1 VFAIIMKKSFDFCLK
16 TTSEKKTNSAVGWT
30 VDGIHFL
37 LSLSPLRLPRVR
49 PPPRVSPSL
58 TPIPSLTVTP
68 PPLPPSLPS
77 PLHLSPSPLQS
88 SSSRHRLQTPRRNPP
103 SPSSASA
110 RTSTRPASW
119 NPPTASTRMRAAS
132 PSKPQ

>member
-1 VFAIIMKKSFDFCLK
+1 MKKSFDFCLK
-16 TTSEKKTNSAVGWT
+16 TTSEKKNQFGRRM
-30 VDGIHFL
+30 DCGRYPL
-37 LSLSPLRLPRVR
+37 PPLSLSPLRLPRVR